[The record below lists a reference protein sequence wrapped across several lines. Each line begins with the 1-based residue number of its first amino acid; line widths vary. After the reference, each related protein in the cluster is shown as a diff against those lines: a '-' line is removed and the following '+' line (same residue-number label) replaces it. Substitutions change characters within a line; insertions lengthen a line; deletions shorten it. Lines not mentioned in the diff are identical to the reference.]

1 MNENTEKQINEYDLE
16 TAMKRLDAVVERLSR
31 ENISLEDSLALYE
44 EGVALVKHCN
54 AKLESVERKINL
66 LRMTQDGEISEAP
79 FDTSAI

>member
-66 LRMTQDGEISEAP
+66 LRMTQDGEISGAP

>member
-79 FDTSAI
+79 FDTSEI